1 MSLKI
6 AIVGTGAVGGWYGA
20 LLAADGHEV
29 RCLARRDAAILNEKG
44 IRLIQRGSD
53 TVQRIALATANP
65 EAIGI
70 VDLVVVAAKT
80 TANANLA
87 QWLKPMCGPQT
98 VLLTLQNGMG
108 NAEVLTQIVEPARVV
123 AGLCFVCINRT
134 APGVIENML
143 PGYIRMAAA
152 QGPIHP
158 NVRKCVDIFSHAGV
172 DCKAEDSLD
181 AVLWKKLCWNI
192 PFNGLAITAGGVT
205 TDRILS
211 DPALRARA
219 RVLMHEVQ
227 SAAAACG
234 VPFSEEHL
242 ERQFTVTETMEAYR
256 PSSLIDY
263 LEGKEVEIDPIWA
276 IPLARGIAA
285 GVPMPELSKLLSEI
299 QELVAK
305 RKG

>member
-1 MSLKI
+1 
-6 AIVGTGAVGGWYGA
+6 
-20 LLAADGHEV
+20 
-29 RCLARRDAAILNEKG
+29 
-44 IRLIQRGSD
+44 
-53 TVQRIALATANP
+53 
-65 EAIGI
+65 
-70 VDLVVVAAKT
+70 
-80 TANANLA
+80 
-87 QWLKPMCGPQT
+87 
-98 VLLTLQNGMG
+98 
-108 NAEVLTQIVEPARVV
+108 
-123 AGLCFVCINRT
+123 
-134 APGVIENML
+134 ML
-143 PGYIRMAAA
+143 PGYIRMAAT

-172 DCKAEDSLD
+172 DCKAEDSLA

-192 PFNGLAITAGGVT
+192 PFNGLAIAAGGVT

-211 DPALRARA
+211 DSALRARA

-234 VPFSEEHL
+234 VPFSQEHL
-242 ERQFTVTETMEAYR
+242 ERQFTVTETMGPYR

-263 LEGKEVEIDPIWA
+263 LEGKEVEIEPIWA
-276 IPLARGIAA
+276 IPLERGIAA